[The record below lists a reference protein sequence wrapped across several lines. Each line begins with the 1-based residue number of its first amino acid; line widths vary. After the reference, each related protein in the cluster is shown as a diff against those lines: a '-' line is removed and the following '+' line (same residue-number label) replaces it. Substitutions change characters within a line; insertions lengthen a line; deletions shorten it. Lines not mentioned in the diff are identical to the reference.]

1 MRTQNILE
9 ARDLVAFAAQALDG
23 LGRGDEQLATLSGVD
38 EERSWLA
45 AARRRVSRQHDRTQ
59 AALDGATALPEFA
72 AARQAASVQ
81 AFTAWLDSI
90 EALAQGISDR
100 VSAKNPLIEV
110 LFPHLKFDKLR
121 RGGAAARAYMSE
133 LERRRM
139 SAYVV
144 RLSAEPEYA
153 FLPALLAQ
161 VDAARARLTVH
172 EAPCTLALEALDALR
187 NAVFDHADAL
197 RSALVQA
204 RLLAEA
210 ALSAHP
216 GLLDQLGLDAKPR
229 RRVTRGAAAT
239 EAQPTP

>member
-9 ARDLVAFAAQALDG
+9 AQDLVSFAAQALDG
-23 LGRGDEQLATLSGVD
+23 LGRGDEQLATLTGVD

-45 AARRRVSRQHDRTQ
+45 AARRRVSLEHERTQ
-59 AALDGATALPEFA
+59 AALGAATALPEFA
-72 AARQAASVQ
+72 AARQAAAVQ
-81 AFTAWLDSI
+81 AFSDWLDSI
-90 EALAQGISDR
+90 ESLERGITDH

-110 LFPHLKFDKLR
+110 LFPHQKFDKLR
-121 RGGAAARAYMSE
+121 RGGAAARVYMSE
-133 LERRRM
+133 FERRRM

-144 RLSAEPEYA
+144 RLAGEPEYA

-161 VDAARARLTVH
+161 VDEARAQLARH
-172 EAPCTLALEALDALR
+172 EAPCSLGPEALDALR
-187 NAVFDHADAL
+187 NTVFDQADAL

-210 ALSAHP
+210 ALSAQP
-216 GLLDQLGLDAKPR
+216 GLLDELGLDAKPR
-229 RRVTRGAAAT
+229 RRATRGPAAT